1 MKIVPFSIKSYLVAL
16 SLIALLGSLPFM
28 ETYQSRLGKCFNQV
42 RYLPI
47 RVRVPFEDVQ
57 VLQKRAPYE
66 LVQFI
71 RSATYEDAILLISDD
86 ARDRESASPI
96 WMAYYLYPRIIVRPN
111 AVEENPDLPV
121 DFMVYTQFFH
131 PGLPDSLAKNP
142 YGLAA
147 LSSRAQEYV
156 RRSRGQ

>member
-1 MKIVPFSIKSYLVAL
+1 MKTVPFSIKSYIVAVCA
-16 SLIALLGSLPFM
+16 IALLGSLPFM
-28 ETYQSRLGKCFNQV
+28 ETYHRRLGKCFNQM
-42 RYLPI
+42 RYLPQ
-47 RVRVPFEDVQ
+47 RVQIPFETVQ

-71 RSATYEDAILLISDD
+71 RRSTYEDSILLISDD

-111 AVEENPDLPV
+111 AVEEDPDLPV

-131 PGLPDSLAKNP
+131 PGLPDSLAQNP

-147 LSSRAQEYV
+147 LSPRAQEYV
-156 RRSRGQ
+156 RKSQGR